1 MINEEEEEE
10 DNNSK
15 YIIEFLGEKYSK
27 EFNIYKIIFLG
38 SYGVGKTSIINKF
51 REKYFDNEYEP
62 TLSIEMKMIQVEV
75 NNKIMQ
81 IQFWDSCGNEE
92 FAKSVPNLFKNAL
105 LAILVYDINNK
116 KSFKNLEN
124 WLNILKEKSFDNNIF
139 LIGNKSDLINEREVQ
154 IEEGEKFKNNYNNIK
169 KFFEV
174 STKDGVNINQLFEEI
189 VISVYKKNEN
199 DEKIIDN
206 EAKGT
211 VLLSKRDLKKKR
223 KKKENCC

>member
-1 MINEEEEEE
+1 
-10 DNNSK
+10 
-15 YIIEFLGEKYSK
+15 
-27 EFNIYKIIFLG
+27 
-38 SYGVGKTSIINKF
+38 
-51 REKYFDNEYEP
+51 
-62 TLSIEMKMIQVEV
+62 MKMIQVKV
-75 NNKIMQ
+75 NNKIIQ
-81 IQFWDSCGNEE
+81 IQFWDSCGNEK

-124 WLNILKEKSFDNNIF
+124 WLNILKEKSCDKNIF
-139 LIGNKSDLINEREVQ
+139 LIGNKSDSIDEREVQ
-154 IEEGEKFKNNYNNIK
+154 IEEGEKFKNNYDNIK

-211 VLLSKRDLKKKR
+211 VLLSKRDLFKKR
-223 KKKENCC
+223 KKKKIVAKNKTNELIIK